1 MKILQSREKDAGG
14 PRMPRTAKK
23 VQRKVLEDEMRA
35 LGVDMDHKDD
45 AHYAVQ
51 ARRSRSV
58 TRKRKR
64 GDSVPPPAAARSR
77 SCSRTPRDVSGLR
90 DVKMVKKAKSMM
102 KKAQKTMN
110 RSGRRGRRTDTCLTR
125 SPSTCSQAR
134 GKQARR
140 TGGSGPA
147 AGALWRNRFLVWI

>member
-1 MKILQSREKDAGG
+1 MMEIRQLAKQIREKKKLKILQSKEKNTQG

-23 VQRKVLEDEMRA
+23 VQRADLENEMRS
-35 LGVDMDHKDD
+35 LGVDMDDKDN

-64 GDSVPPPAAARSR
+64 EESVPPSSIARSR

-90 DVKMVKKAKSMM
+90 DGTMVKKAKTMM
-102 KKAQKTMN
+102 KKAQKKMN
-110 RSGRRGRRTDTCLTR
+110 RLGKK
-125 SPSTCSQAR
+125 
-134 GKQARR
+134 GKQI
-140 TGGSGPA
+140 GMC
-147 AGALWRNRFLVWI
+147 LI